1 MPSRH
6 AILSPSSSKRWMACP
21 PSALAESKMPREDT
35 SYSAEGTLAHSTAE
49 VLLHYLLAGN
59 HMQTLDMER
68 VIAAV

>member
-49 VLLHYLLAGN
+49 VLL
-59 HMQTLDMER
+59 R
-68 VIAAV
+68 